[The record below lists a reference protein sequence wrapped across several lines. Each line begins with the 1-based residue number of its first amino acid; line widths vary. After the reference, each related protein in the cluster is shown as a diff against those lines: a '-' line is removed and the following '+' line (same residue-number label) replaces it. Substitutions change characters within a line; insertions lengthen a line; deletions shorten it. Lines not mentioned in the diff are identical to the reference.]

1 VFEKL
6 FPQFARPTLRYILQK
21 AFFKHALT
29 GLYFI
34 ENLDMEIELYDII
47 NPRH

>member
-1 VFEKL
+1 MNIPNNCDVRNWIYSDKM
-6 FPQFARPTLRYILQK
+6 
-21 AFFKHALT
+21 